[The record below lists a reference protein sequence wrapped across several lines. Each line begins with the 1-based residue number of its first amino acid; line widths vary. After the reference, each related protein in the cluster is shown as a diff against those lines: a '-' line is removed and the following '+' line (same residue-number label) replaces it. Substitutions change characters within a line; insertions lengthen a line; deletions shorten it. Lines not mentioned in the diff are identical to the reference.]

1 VTQIALLLLA
11 AAPLAAAAVSPGRG
25 VPETLAEERA
35 AAIRD
40 LRYEL
45 SFRIPESKAE
55 PVRGTETVRFILA
68 APRAVTLDFEQP
80 RDHIVSVEA
89 GGRPTAFDFVDGH
102 IVLPAAATRS
112 GENAIRIEFVAGD
125 ESLNRNNDYL
135 YTLFVPARARYAFPC
150 FDQPSLKGRYALTL
164 EIPAAWQVTANGAEI
179 DRHTMGGRTTVRFA
193 ETRPLPTYLFAFAA
207 GRFQVET
214 AVRNGR
220 TFRMFHRETDAAK
233 VARNRD
239 AIFDLHAHALEWLER
254 YTGIPYPW
262 GKFDFVLIPAFQFGG
277 MEHAGAILYNASS
290 LMLDPSATQNQLLAR
305 ASVIAHETSHMW
317 FGDLVTM
324 RWFNDVWMKE
334 VMANF
339 MAAKIVNPSFPEINH
354 DLRFLL
360 SHYPA
365 AYDVD
370 RTAGA
375 NPIRQPLANLDEAGS
390 LYGAIIYDKAPIVMR
405 QLEAIVG
412 EDGFREGM
420 REYLK
425 RYEFG
430 NATWLDLVGILEARH
445 PGQVAQWS
453 RAWVAERGR
462 PEIATEVRMGADG
475 KISSLAL
482 VQRDPLGRGLIWPQR
497 LRVTVGFAD
506 RVENDDVAENGVS
519 TDIPQA
525 KGQPRPLYILPNG
538 GGIGYGLFR
547 LDEATLRYLLGHMEE
562 IADPLTRASAWID
575 LWENLLEGRV
585 EPAKFLDTAERTLPR
600 ESDEQNTQR
609 ILSYAVRAF
618 WHEIPAAQ
626 RTARAPELEAFLRR
640 GLAQAPTAS
649 RKSAWF
655 NAFRDVVLTRDGVA
669 WLARVWR
676 REEKVEG
683 LTFAETD
690 EIAMAL
696 NLALR
701 EAPGWQQILEEE
713 RGRIRNPDR
722 KAQFEFVMPA
732 VSADPA
738 VRKQA
743 FERLRDVANRRHEP
757 WVLESLRY
765 LNHPLREP
773 EARQFVQPALELLPE
788 IQRTGDIFFPK
799 RWMDAA
805 LSGQRSPEAAAA
817 VRQYLAAHPELPE
830 RLRWVVLS
838 AADDLLR
845 TAAHGAR

>member
-845 TAAHGAR
+845 TAAHGTR

>member
-1 VTQIALLLLA
+1 MTQIALLLLA

-45 SFRIPESKAE
+45 SFPIPESKAE
-55 PVRGTETVRFILA
+55 PVRGTETVRFTLA
-68 APRAVTLDFEQP
+68 APHGVTLDFEQP

-89 GGRPTAFDFVDGH
+89 GGKPAAFDFVDGH
-102 IVLPAAATRS
+102 IVLPATATRS

-164 EIPAAWQVTANGAEI
+164 EIPASWQVTANGAETG
-179 DRHTMGGRTTVRFA
+179 RRTAAGRTTVRFA

-207 GRFQVET
+207 GRFEIET

-239 AIFDLHAHALEWLER
+239 AIFDLHAHALEWLEQ

-405 QLEAIVG
+405 QLETIVG

-430 NATWLDLVGILEARH
+430 NATWVDLVGILEARH

-475 KISSLAL
+475 KIASLAL
-482 VQRDPLGRGLIWPQR
+482 VQRDPLGRGLMWPQR

-506 RVENDDVAENGVS
+506 RVENYDVAENGVS

-585 EPAKFLDTAERTLPR
+585 EPAKFLDTAERALPR

-640 GLAQAPTAS
+640 GLAQAQTAS

-655 NAFRDVVLTRDGVA
+655 NAFRDIVLTRDGVA

-765 LNHPLREP
+765 MNHPLREP

-845 TAAHGAR
+845 TAAHGTR

>member
-1 VTQIALLLLA
+1 MTQIALLLLA

-640 GLAQAPTAS
+640 GLAQAQTAS